1 MLDLGV
7 REMTTQTEIKAW
19 LDDLDKIKPRPR
31 PTLVCVNGRIVRD
44 AVVIVSEKDPNWW
57 RGMAVR
63 RDGEIRVSRVEIPD
77 RVGRRM

>member
-1 MLDLGV
+1 MLALGV
-7 REMTTQTEIKAW
+7 REMMTQAEIKAC
-19 LDDLDKIKPRPR
+19 LDDLDNFRPR
-31 PTLVCVNGRIVRD
+31 LVCIDGRIVGD

-63 RDGEIRVSRVEIPD
+63 RNGEIRVSRDEIPD